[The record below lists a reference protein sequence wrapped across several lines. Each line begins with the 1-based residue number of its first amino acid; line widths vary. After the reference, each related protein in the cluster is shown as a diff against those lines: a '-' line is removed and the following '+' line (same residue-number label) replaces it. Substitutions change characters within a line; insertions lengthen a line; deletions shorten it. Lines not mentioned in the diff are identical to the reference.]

1 MNNAGKKTSFL
12 QSSLFYYGVSI
23 NINFNI
29 HTNGIALGVILNI
42 NPWSFQPI
50 LQLQI
55 KYYLNTRLE
64 CATENDGIFWIFHK
78 T

>member
-1 MNNAGKKTSFL
+1 MPEKKTSFL

-29 HTNGIALGVILNI
+29 HTTNGTALGVILNI

-64 CATENDGIFWIFHK
+64 CATENDGIFWIFHN